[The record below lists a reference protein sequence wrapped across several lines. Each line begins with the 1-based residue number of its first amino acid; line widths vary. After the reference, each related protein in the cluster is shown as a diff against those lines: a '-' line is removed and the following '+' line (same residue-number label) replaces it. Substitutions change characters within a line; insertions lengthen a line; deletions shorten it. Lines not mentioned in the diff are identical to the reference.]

1 MTQSVDTISND
12 KANNTSNNAPNSPKS
27 NTSKKSSLSSSLLS
41 KDVLKKLLS
50 LGLFTLLALYLAWI
64 SPSITIAWVVAILVL
79 TIYLF
84 VFEIVDIDVAAI
96 SIMVLLGLT
105 TLLAPVMGLEEGL
118 VDTKHLFDGFSSNAV
133 MSIIAVMIIG
143 AGLDKTGLM
152 AKVSTFILNIG
163 GSSEKRIIPIIS
175 GTVAIISSFMQNVGA
190 AALFLPVVSRISSRA
205 NLPMSRLLMPMGFC
219 AILGGTV
226 TMVGSSPLI
235 LLNDLIYTSNGA
247 LPEDQKMELFS
258 LFSTTPI
265 GLALVLTGI
274 LYFVFFG
281 RFVLPAL
288 KTNNE
293 GNSDGEDTMDYFN
306 DVYGLDYQM
315 HEVVVTDDSEIIGK
329 KLDDIEDTYDI
340 RIIATKLSGQETR
353 VGPGA
358 LDRDTGIN
366 AGMVLGIVSE
376 IRDLTRLAKKLSL
389 KVRPELRTFADDL
402 SPNKAGIAEVVIP
415 PSSHLIGKSARD
427 IWLRKT
433 HGIAMV
439 GLHRDGETMHEDEDI
454 RNMPFHAGDTLV
466 VHTTWESL
474 MRLETSPDFVVIT
487 TEYPREEQRPHK
499 VAWAGLFFTIALIM
513 VLFTDIRLSVAL
525 LTGAIGMILSGV
537 LNIDEAYRAVS
548 WKTVFLLA
556 SLIPLGMAV
565 EHSGTAKWIAEQTL
579 LVVGDMPIWVIQTAV
594 AILAT
599 FFTLVM
605 SNVGATVLLVPLAVN
620 IAIGVGANP
629 AIFALTVAIATS
641 NSFLI
646 PTHQVNALIMG
657 PGGYR
662 VPDFMRAGG
671 VMTILFLIVMI
682 GMMNLVF

>member
-1 MTQSVDTISND
+1 MTTSSNETTKNTQSPLPNKDIIK
-12 KANNTSNNAPNSPKS
+12 KALAF
-27 NTSKKSSLSSSLLS
+27 
-41 KDVLKKLLS
+41 
-50 LGLFTLLALYLAWI
+50 GAFALLAMYLATI

-105 TLLAPVMGLEEGL
+105 TLFAPIMGLEKGL

-152 AKVSTFILNIG
+152 GKVSNFILNIG
-163 GSSEKRIIPIIS
+163 GTSEKRIIPIIS

-205 NLPMSRLLMPMGFC
+205 KLPMSRLLMPMGFC

-235 LLNDLIYTSNGA
+235 LLNDLIKTSNDA
-247 LPEDQKMELFS
+247 LPDDQKMELFS
-258 LFSTTPI
+258 IFSTTPV
-265 GLALVLTGI
+265 GLALVATGI
-274 LYFVFFG
+274 LYFVIFG
-281 RFVLPAL
+281 RFVLPGVKKQEDDA
-288 KTNNE
+288 T
-293 GNSDGEDTMDYFN
+293 SGEDTMDYFN
-306 DVYGLDYQM
+306 EIYGLDYNM
-315 HEVVVTDDSEIIGK
+315 NEVVVTDNSALIGK
-329 KLDDIEDTYDI
+329 KLDDIEDAYDI
-340 RIIATKLSGQETR
+340 RIIATKLTGQGTR

-358 LDRDTGIN
+358 LDRDTGLS

-376 IRDLTRLAKKLSL
+376 IKDLTRFAKKYNL
-389 KVRPELRTFADDL
+389 KLRDELRTFSEDL
-402 SPNKAGIAEVVIP
+402 SPSKAGIAEVVIP

-427 IWLRKT
+427 VWLRKT

-454 RNMPFHAGDTLV
+454 RNMPFHSGDTLV

-474 MRLETSPDFVVIT
+474 IRLEKSPDFVVIT
-487 TEYPREEQRPHK
+487 TEYPREEERPQK
-499 VAWAGLFFTIALIM
+499 VGWALLFFTIALGM
-513 VLFTDIRLSVAL
+513 VLLTDAPLSVSL
-525 LTGAIGMILSGV
+525 LTGAIGMVLSGV
-537 LNIDEAYRAVS
+537 INIDEAYRAVS

-556 SLIPLGMAV
+556 SLIPLGIAV
-565 EHSGTAKWIAEQTL
+565 EQSGTAKWIADQTIE
-579 LVVGDMPIWVIQTAV
+579 VIGDLPIWMIQTAI

-605 SNVGATVLLVPLAVN
+605 SNIGATLLLVPLAVN

-629 AIFALTVAIATS
+629 AVFALTVAIATS

-662 VPDFMRAGG
+662 VPDFMKAGG
-671 VMTILFLIVMI
+671 VMTILFLVVMI
-682 GMMNLVF
+682 SMMNLIF